1 MAYYN
6 RSKDDEGFGGIIS
19 IITVLFSLVL
29 IGVILGR
36 SMATTRSIIVEN
48 SSLTSYIEAAEK
60 LKLDYKIENSGD
72 KKKIIISLAEN

>member
-19 IITVLFSLVL
+19 IIAVFFSLII

-36 SMATTRSIIVEN
+36 SIATTRSIIVEN

-60 LKLDYKIENSGD
+60 LDLNYKIDNSGD
-72 KKKIIISLAEN
+72 KKKIIISFSE

>member
-19 IITVLFSLVL
+19 IITVFFSLIL

-36 SMATTRSIIVEN
+36 
-48 SSLTSYIEAAEK
+48 
-60 LKLDYKIENSGD
+60 
-72 KKKIIISLAEN
+72 